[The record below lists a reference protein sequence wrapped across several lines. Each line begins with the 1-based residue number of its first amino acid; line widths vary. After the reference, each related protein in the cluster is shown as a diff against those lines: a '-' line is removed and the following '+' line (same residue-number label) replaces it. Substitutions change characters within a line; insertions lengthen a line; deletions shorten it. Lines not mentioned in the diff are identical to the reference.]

1 MSYQLFRLMA
11 RMDSVFACNDQAPAD
26 RNDWRELKR
35 HIVRM
40 KTTLTLV
47 HLTLRE
53 ERERGVSLTAQ
64 TARKLEGYTRWGL
77 CYPTPSVAD
86 PEKSSCQN
94 VGSPR
99 QSIQC
104 LCSGLGPRPNQRS
117 LASSGL
123 VGAAPAPSRAKAPAS
138 REFRGYCGASAPVV
152 YASWGMLPLP
162 MQDSLPAGWLAFTG
176 RVSNPLDR
184 DERFPSSTSLPPFL
198 GLP

>member
-99 QSIQC
+99 QSILC
-104 LCSGLGPRPNQRS
+104 LCPGLGSRPNRRHLAIKKETVPSMMPPQHRTRRLQRTFIS
-117 LASSGL
+117 RPPRGFSACCLRFKNDVATIPARLAS
-123 VGAAPAPSRAKAPAS
+123 
-138 REFRGYCGASAPVV
+138 
-152 YASWGMLPLP
+152 
-162 MQDSLPAGWLAFTG
+162 GWLASLYREG
-176 RVSNPLDR
+176 V
-184 DERFPSSTSLPPFL
+184 EPSGPR
-198 GLP
+198 